1 MVKIAPSLLNADFS
15 QLSTQVSQVVNA
27 GADYIHLDIM
37 DGHFVPNITFG
48 PLIVN
53 AVRKLTD
60 RTLDVHLMIE
70 NADFYIEDFKNAGAD
85 IITVHYEACPHLWR
99 TIDKIHSLG
108 IKAGV
113 TLNPATPVTLLEPV
127 LSKVDMVLVMTVEPG
142 YGGQKFIPAM
152 RQKIEYLHQ
161 YKMDHGLSFDIEV
174 DGGIDA
180 STAPVVVKSGA
191 TVLVVGTYIF
201 KNRNIENALITI
213 RSSVDTIKKT
223 NFNIK

>member
-1 MVKIAPSLLNADFS
+1 MVKIAPSILNADFS
-15 QLSTQVSQVVNA
+15 QLSSQVGQIVEA
-27 GADYIHLDIM
+27 GADWIHLDIM

-48 PLIVN
+48 PFIVEGI
-53 AVRKLTD
+53 RKLTD
-60 RTLDVHLMIE
+60 HPLDVHLMIE
-70 NADFYIEDFKNAGAD
+70 NADFYIDDFKNAGAD

-127 LSKVDMVLVMTVEPG
+127 LPKVDMVLVMTVEPG

-152 RQKIEYLHQ
+152 TKKIEYLHQ

-180 STAPVVVKSGA
+180 STAPVVVKAGA

-201 KNRNIENALITI
+201 KNENIKNALITV
-213 RSSVDTIKKT
+213 RSAADIIKKT